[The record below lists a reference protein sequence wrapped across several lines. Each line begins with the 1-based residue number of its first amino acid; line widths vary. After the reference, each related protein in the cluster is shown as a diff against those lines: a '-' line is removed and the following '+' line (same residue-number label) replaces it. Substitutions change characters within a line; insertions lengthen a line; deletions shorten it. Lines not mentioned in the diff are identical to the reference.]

1 MDSNGP
7 PIDTLPAPVIVAAIL
22 TKLTCCKIMSP
33 LERFKD
39 LNIAYQGMFYPMET
53 DHMGHANVRYYS
65 RAFNESAYFTFTT
78 ADITPNYMRENNRGM
93 AAVTE
98 NYEYKREIMPGDL
111 IQVRTCF
118 INFTPKS
125 LHVWAVMID
134 ACTDEICAINDQV
147 CVSLDTI
154 VRKSTPWPE
163 AIFEKGKSLVRER
176 PVFSRSLL

>member
-154 VRKSTPWPE
+154 VRKSTPWPD

>member
-22 TKLTCCKIMSP
+22 TKPTCCKIMSP

-154 VRKSTPWPE
+154 ARKSTPWPD
-163 AIFEKGKSLVRER
+163 AIFEKGKSLVKER
-176 PVFSRSLL
+176 PVI